1 MIQDQ
6 CSIHPPASQ
15 APYLCSDSYTTMHLF
30 RLAAFAALVVA
41 AAPARAQTDASVIPE
56 DAPNWLPVAEA
67 VQAARAD
74 SSLMLIH
81 LYAKWCGWCAR
92 LDSDVYTDDTV
103 QAYLGEHFAM
113 TRVDIES
120 DEAVPFFDRE
130 MTGRELAGAF
140 QVSGTPT
147 TVFFH
152 PDGRYL
158 TKLPGF
164 APADQFALIL
174 RYVNEG
180 AYDRMPFPEWV
191 QMQDGSPTLENAGGG

>member
-1 MIQDQ
+1 
-6 CSIHPPASQ
+6 
-15 APYLCSDSYTTMHLF
+15 MHRI
-30 RLAAFAALVVA
+30 RLAALAALVIA
-41 AAPARAQTDASVIPE
+41 AAPARAQQTDASVIPD
-56 DAPNWLPVAEA
+56 DAPNWLPVPEA
-67 VQAARAD
+67 VEVARSD

-92 LDSDVYTDDTV
+92 LDTDVYTDDVV
-103 QAYLGEHFAM
+103 QEYLNEHFAM
-113 TRVDIES
+113 TRVDIEG
-120 DEAVPFFDRE
+120 DEQIPFFDRE
-130 MTGRELAGAF
+130 MTGRELAAAF

-158 TKLPGF
+158 TKLPGS

-180 AYDRMPFPEWV
+180 AYDQMPFPDWV
-191 QMQDGSPTLENAGGG
+191 ERQNGAPTVENAGGG

>member
-1 MIQDQ
+1 
-6 CSIHPPASQ
+6 
-15 APYLCSDSYTTMHLF
+15 MH
-30 RLAAFAALVVA
+30 RTYLAAIAALVIT
-41 AAPARAQTDASVIPE
+41 AAPALAQTDASVIPE
-56 DAPNWLPVAEA
+56 DAPNWLPMAEA
-67 VQAARAD
+67 VQASRSD
-74 SSLMLIH
+74 SSLMVLH

-92 LDSDVYTDDTV
+92 LDSDVYTDDAV
-103 QAYLGEHFAM
+103 QAYLGEHYIM
-113 TRVDIES
+113 TRVDIEG
-120 DEAVPFFDRE
+120 DEPLPFFDRV

-180 AYDRMPFPEWV
+180 AYDDMPFPDWV
-191 QMQDGSPTLENAGGG
+191 QMQNGSPTLENVGGG